1 MATGF
6 VHHELY
12 YWHDT
17 GSAASWMPSGG
28 VVQPEPHA
36 EGPETKRRLRNLLE
50 VSGLLDKL
58 VAIAPRKASEDEIAR
73 LHSRDYIERIRTMSE
88 NGGGEAGEGAQFGRG
103 SFEIALLAA
112 GGVIEAVDA
121 ALDGRV
127 ANAYALVRPPGHH
140 AEADQ
145 GRGFCIFGNAA
156 IAALHAM
163 EARGVSRIATVDWD
177 VHHGNGTQA
186 AFYDRA
192 DVLTISIHQDNN
204 YPVGSGAIEETGEG
218 AGAGYA
224 INVPLP
230 AGSGHGAYM
239 ACVERVVAPALRAF
253 APELIVLP
261 MGFDANIHDPL
272 GRQMATSRTFR
283 EMTAIVKGV
292 AAECC
297 EGRLVVCHEGGY
309 SSAYVPFCGLA
320 VIEELAGENSGVE
333 DPFLPA
339 SERMGG
345 QELQPHQA
353 DLIERAVDLV
363 SQI

>member
-12 YWHDT
+12 LWHDT
-17 GSAASWMPSGG
+17 GSAASWIPAGG

-36 EGPETKRRLRNLLE
+36 ENPETKRRLRNLLE

-58 VAIAPRKASEDEIAR
+58 VAIPPREASEDEIAR
-73 LHSRDYIERIRTMSE
+73 LHGRAYIERVRTMSA
-88 NGGGEAGEGAQFGRG
+88 NGGDDAGEGAPVGRG
-103 SFEIALLAA
+103 SYEIALLAA
-112 GGVIEAVDA
+112 GGVIAAVDA
-121 ALDGRV
+121 VLDGRV

-140 AEADQ
+140 AEADR

-156 IAALHAM
+156 IAALHAL
-163 EARGVSRIATVDWD
+163 EARGISRIATVDWD
-177 VHHGNGTQA
+177 VHHGNGTQV

-204 YPVGSGAIEETGEG
+204 YPVGSGLIEETGEG
-218 AGAGYA
+218 AGTGYA

-230 AGSGHGAYM
+230 AGSGHGAYV
-239 ACVERVVAPALRAF
+239 ASVERVVAPALRAF
-253 APELIVLP
+253 APELIILP

-320 VIEELAGENSGVE
+320 VIEEFAGENAQVK
-333 DPFLPA
+333 DPFLRA
-339 SERMGG
+339 SEAMGG
-345 QELQPHQA
+345 
-353 DLIERAVDLV
+353 
-363 SQI
+363 